1 MHRERRIY
9 EVYLL
14 DDATYALHF
23 YIMLNSCNNDAIY
36 VIGIVSGI
44 EWYCVLYCMIVTMQ
58 SM

>member
-23 YIMLNSCNNDAIY
+23 DIMLNSCNDDAIY

-44 EWYCVLYCMIVTMQ
+44 EWYCVW
-58 SM
+58 

>member
-23 YIMLNSCNNDAIY
+23 YIMLSSCNNDAIY
-36 VIGIVSGI
+36 VIGDDSNDAIYVI
-44 EWYCVLYCMIVTMQ
+44 PWY
-58 SM
+58 